1 MAKMSVDDKLG
12 FDKFV
17 TDEHESHIQINE
29 DYHDEAEIK
38 RLVMACPANLYHYDD
53 GKLVFS
59 HEGCL
64 ECGTCRV
71 ISGGKGVKSWKH
83 PKGAMG
89 VEFHQADRRGKVKK
103 ACRMCGKPFYFVGVA
118 TWATR

>member
-38 RLVMACPANLYHYDD
+38 RLVMACPANLYHYDN

-89 VEFHQADRRGKVKK
+89 VEFHQG
-103 ACRMCGKPFYFVGVA
+103 
-118 TWATR
+118 

>member
-53 GKLVFS
+53 G
-59 HEGCL
+59 
-64 ECGTCRV
+64 
-71 ISGGKGVKSWKH
+71 
-83 PKGAMG
+83 
-89 VEFHQADRRGKVKK
+89 
-103 ACRMCGKPFYFVGVA
+103 
-118 TWATR
+118 